1 MAATTG
7 KVGYRTLLKKYFKNK
22 FLFKEF
28 DLKFIKKNKKNNKCK
43 CISVLYS
50 EIKYVYSN

>member
-28 DLKFIKKNKKNNKCK
+28 DLKFIKKKQKKQQM
-43 CISVLYS
+43 
-50 EIKYVYSN
+50 